1 MFNCWLALV
10 PSLTEIE
17 SDVKVANISRLSF
30 FIATAFAYPTYAVI
44 AKYSQNEFEISV
56 DVFHAHGSHT
66 LDHEDDKKSRKETF
80 EHSCSYSKNVEYILN
95 TSDVIL

>member
-10 PSLTEIE
+10 PSLAEIE

-56 DVFHAHGSHT
+56 DMFHAHVSHT

-95 TSDVIL
+95 TSDAIL